1 MPKNAKKEQQAA
13 AEAERIQR
21 ELEELKK
28 KLSEETRADMLVLRA
43 LLDADRRAQGIE
55 QEAGDYSVGV
65 ERRLVEA
72 EREID
77 AEVRE
82 RVRRAVEKDA
92 AKAREEADGRIAA
105 IRAEAEEK
113 RSALVQR
120 FEERRSEY
128 GDKLFALVIGAAD
141 E

>member
-55 QEAGDYSVGV
+55 QEAGDYGVGV